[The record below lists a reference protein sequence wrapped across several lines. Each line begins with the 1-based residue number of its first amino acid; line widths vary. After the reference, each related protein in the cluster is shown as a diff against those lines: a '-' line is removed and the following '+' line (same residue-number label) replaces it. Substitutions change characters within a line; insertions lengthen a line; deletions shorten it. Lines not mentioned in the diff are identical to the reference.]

1 LRGPE
6 PPTGLARSLW
16 NARPALADLFLALMD
31 ASDPRLDDALGRLS
45 PARGLALLVLVA
57 IERGEAEE
65 ARSAYEAMMLYDSVA
80 VGDAEARRVSERL
93 HGDGE
98 RIEALHRHSSQPSI
112 GKALAAIAA
121 EAGRGDLN
129 GVLAAAAF
137 VAELQAGHADAGSD
151 EAARRLLSTLADLG
165 VTLLG
170 YDGERLH
177 YELRGKERKAVPR
190 THLTRLLAEFGH
202 A

>member
-1 LRGPE
+1 MTSLSSIADEARRVVGKVSEARLRSRGDALRELCGAHWAELRGPE

-45 PARGLALLVLVA
+45 PARGLALLVLAA

-137 VAELQAGHADAGSD
+137 VAE
-151 EAARRLLSTLADLG
+151 
-165 VTLLG
+165 
-170 YDGERLH
+170 
-177 YELRGKERKAVPR
+177 
-190 THLTRLLAEFGH
+190 FGH